1 MCRETGFR
9 IAVILALLLGLSCSQ
24 EDKQS
29 ETPSA
34 NEPTRS
40 ASDSSQTSITASSHA
55 DKIFARAAQLYQNS
69 RYDSA
74 TVYFEKASALYEA
87 AQNWAGYVRACTEMA
102 GTLSTANLHDQAE
115 AKLNHAFAVGMSRLG
130 EHHPDMAPIYE
141 ILGRFCV
148 NKNDYDNAISYFQ
161 KELAIRQA
169 ATGGSEQDKIA
180 DAHIRIGMM
189 YADKGHYDQ
198 AVQSLQQ
205 ALAVRKAVD
214 PELRTSETG
223 DLYFYFGSLHIYRGE
238 YDLALEYYSKTM
250 AIWKALQGDSLK
262 GWAAANLYH
271 NLGLVHQN
279 KGNYLQA
286 LRLFQKSLAMCLEEF
301 GERHSVVA
309 IRYQGMGNAYLEM
322 GDYVKALEF
331 HQKSLD
337 INLSLYGERN
347 HSVSYGYGN
356 LGIVYAR
363 KGDYGKAL
371 PYYQKALAI
380 MKAVLGQRHPDIAEC
395 CNLIGDLHLQKGD
408 YQQALVMFQ
417 QAQQANVIG
426 FTDRAIYHNPS
437 LQQVLSEEKLLES
450 LQKKAKALI
459 RRAAVSP
466 HPFEDLQAA
475 LSTSQLAVELID
487 RIRRGYKAE
496 GAKLFLA
503 EKTTETYEQAIQI
516 AHALYRATGDP
527 QYEEQAWQF
536 AEKSRA
542 GILLD
547 ALAEAE
553 AKNFA
558 GIPDSLLEKERRL
571 RAELAFQEKRVLE
584 AEAKG
589 SAADSVKILAWQ
601 AELFDLKR
609 AYENLLAHF
618 EARHPDY
625 FNLKYQNKIANATEI
640 REQLLDE
647 HTALVEYFVGRD
659 SLYIFAL
666 ANDRLDLK
674 SAPRDSLLEQR
685 VAELRSAIVEQDYD
699 RYARA
704 AYALH
709 QILLAPMAPA
719 LDCENFIII
728 PDGALCFVP
737 FEALLT
743 DTAGVHAPIKDYR
756 ALPFLLKKH
765 ALRYGYSAT
774 MLLETARRQRGPLTR
789 DYLAFAPLFADGVAS
804 TPEQLLFTENSSSAE
819 FLAAQRT
826 ADTTRAIAAGFLP
839 ATKEEVR
846 GVQNL
851 FRERA
856 GFFAHWFGNDA
867 QVRLEHHAS
876 EAYLKSTR
884 LADFRYLHFATHGF
898 VNESKPKLSG
908 LLLAPI
914 ASQKE
919 DGILYLGEIY
929 NLNLNADLVVL
940 SACETG
946 LGKMAKGEGLI
957 GLGRGF
963 LYAGAANLLV
973 SLWQVNDASTA
984 NLMIDFYEKMLEGKS
999 KTAALREAKLHLIE
1013 RQAKYAKPYYWAP
1026 FVLMGK

>member
-1 MCRETGFR
+1 MNHKKELHVV
-9 IAVILALLLGLSCSQ
+9 AVAAIFLFLSCSREQ
-24 EDKQS
+24 K
-29 ETPSA
+29 PSA
-34 NEPTRS
+34 VLPVV
-40 ASDSSQTSITASSHA
+40 SDSSRILPQRDSS
-55 DKIFARAAQLYQNS
+55 FAPPCGVYEARGNFCFGRS
-69 RYDSA
+69 DFDSA
-74 TVYFEKASALYEA
+74 IV
-87 AQNWAGYVRACTEMA
+87 
-102 GTLSTANLHDQAE
+102 
-115 AKLNHAFAVGMSRLG
+115 
-130 EHHPDMAPIYE
+130 
-141 ILGRFCV
+141 
-148 NKNDYDNAISYFQ
+148 YFQ
-161 KELAIRQA
+161 KELAIRQNTA
-169 ATGGSEQDKIA
+169 GAPAHDKIA

-189 YADKGHYDQ
+189 YAGKGHYDQ
-198 AVQSLQQ
+198 AMQSLQQ
-205 ALAVRKAVD
+205 ALALRKAVD
-214 PELRTSETG
+214 HELKTSETG
-223 DLYFYFGSLHIYRGE
+223 NLYFYFGNLHIYRGE

-250 AIWKALQGDSLK
+250 AIWKTLQGDSLT

-279 KGNYLQA
+279 KGDYPQA
-286 LRLFQKSLAMCLEEF
+286 LRFFEKSLTMCLEEF
-301 GERHSVVA
+301 GERHDVVA
-309 IRYQGMGNAYLEM
+309 IRYQGLGNAYLEM

-337 INLSLYGERN
+337 INLSLHGERN
-347 HSVSYGYGN
+347 HNVSYSYGN

-380 MKAVLGQRHPDIAEC
+380 MKAVLGQHHPDIAEC
-395 CNLIGDLHLQKGD
+395 CNLIGDLHLQKGG
-408 YQQALVMFQ
+408 YQQALAMFQ
-417 QAQQANVIG
+417 QALQANVIG
-426 FTDRAIYHNPS
+426 FTDRAICNNPS

-450 LQKKAKALI
+450 LQKKAKALT
-459 RRAAVSP
+459 RRAAVSSR
-466 HPFEDLQAA
+466 PFEDLQAA

-487 RIRRGYKAE
+487 RTRRGYKAE
-496 GAKLFLA
+496 AAKLFLA
-503 EKTTETYEQAIQI
+503 ERTTETYEQAIQI
-516 AHALYRATGDP
+516 ARALYRAAGDP
-527 QYEEQAWQF
+527 QYQEHAWQF

-542 GILLD
+542 GMLLD

-553 AKNFA
+553 AKKFA

-571 RAELAFQEKRVLE
+571 RAGLAFQEKRVLE
-584 AEAKG
+584 EDVKG
-589 SAADSVKILAWQ
+589 SAADSAKILAWQ

-618 EARHPDY
+618 EASHPDY
-625 FNLKYQNKIANATEI
+625 FNLKYQNKIASATEI

-647 HTALVEYFVGRD
+647 RTALVEYFVGRD

-685 VAELRSAIVEQDYD
+685 VTELRSAIVEQNYG

-709 QILLAPMAPA
+709 QILLGPIERA
-719 LDCENFIII
+719 LDRENLIII

-765 ALRYGYSAT
+765 AIRYGYSAT
-774 MLLETARRQRGPLTR
+774 LLLETTRRQRSPLAR
-789 DYLAFAPLFADGVAS
+789 DYLAFAPLFAGGVAS
-804 TPEQLLFTENSSSAE
+804 DSSFPDQLSIKESRSSAE
-819 FLAAQRT
+819 FVAAQHMT
-826 ADTTRAIAAGFLP
+826 DTTRVIAAGFLP

-856 GFFAHWFGNDA
+856 GFFARWFGNDA
-867 QVRLEHHAS
+867 QVRLEQQAS

-884 LADFRYLHFATHGF
+884 LADFRYVHFATHGF

-908 LLLAPI
+908 LLLAPERAASAPFEPPV

-957 GLGRGF
+957 GLARGF

-984 NLMIDFYEKMLEGKS
+984 NLMIDFYRNRLEGKS
-999 KTAALREAKLHLIE
+999 KAAALREAKLRMIE
-1013 RQAKYAKPYYWAP
+1013 RHAKYAKPYHWAP
-1026 FVLMGK
+1026 FVLIGK